1 MKKEWIS
8 GRNPVYECLRANR
21 RHFYRIV
28 VNKGSNQKGRL
39 AEVITLAR
47 KAGLQIEMVDKF
59 HLDDIHENHQG
70 VALQADGYPYS
81 DLSTVITRTI
91 ERGESL
97 FILIADQVQD
107 VQNLGTLLRAAEVF
121 GVHGVLI
128 PARRSADVTPAVV
141 NASSGASE
149 LMDIVQINLSQ
160 AIDQLKEAGVWI
172 VGLDMDQKAQELS
185 TIDLCG
191 PIAIVVGSEGSGLRR
206 LVREKCDH
214 IAYIPMVG
222 QVDSLNAAVSGSIAL
237 YEAFKARSR

>member
-1 MKKEWIS
+1 MKEWIT

-21 RHFYRIV
+21 RHFYRLL
-28 VNKGSNQKGRL
+28 VNKSSDQKGRL
-39 AEVITLAR
+39 NDIVFLAR
-47 KAGLQIEMVDKF
+47 KAHLQVEIAEKI

-70 VALQADGYPYS
+70 VALQAGDYPYS
-81 DLSTVITRTI
+81 DLNTI
-91 ERGESL
+91 IAFAQARQESL

-107 VQNLGTLLRAAEVF
+107 VQNLGTLIRAAEIF

-149 LMDIVQINLSQ
+149 HMNIAQINLSQ
-160 AIDQLKEAGVWI
+160 AIDQLKEFGVWV
-172 VGLDMDQKAQELS
+172 VGLDMDQDAQELS
-185 TIDLCG
+185 TINLSG

-206 LVREKCDH
+206 LVRDKCDH

-222 QVDSLNAAVSGSIAL
+222 QIDSLNAAVSGSIAL
-237 YEAFKARSR
+237 YEALKARKK